1 MDTAKL
7 EERINQL
14 QSELRKLQVEVLK
27 ARRREEDQEQN
38 KKWQESGLLPEGW
51 CIHKIVIGRREFF
64 IICDVPDFYEQ
75 HDQIRIRFYTP
86 DISILEDHEKCIKDI
101 LQSIKNLRK
110 AKI

>member
-86 DISILEDHEKCIKDI
+86 DIFGIGDAEKYITNT
-101 LQSIKNLRK
+101 LQSILHLRK